1 MFLYT
6 SVMTN
11 ERWTTSNKAIYNI
24 GYHLIWCPKYRRKVL
39 VGDIEVRLK
48 ELLINKA
55 SEIGVII
62 ETMEIM
68 PDHVH
73 LFVKSSPVL
82 SPHYIVQQL
91 KGFTSFQLRK
101 EFPLLKSRLPT
112 LWTRSYYCESIGHI
126 SEEIVRKYIE
136 DQKSQ

>member
-1 MFLYT
+1 
-6 SVMTN
+6 MTN

-55 SEIGVII
+55 SEIGVTI
-62 ETMEIM
+62 ETMEVM

-101 EFPLLKSRLPT
+101 EFSSLRTRLPT
-112 LWTRSYYCESIGHI
+112 LWTRSYYCESVGHI
-126 SEEIVRKYIE
+126 SEETVTKYIE
-136 DQKSQ
+136 EQKNQ